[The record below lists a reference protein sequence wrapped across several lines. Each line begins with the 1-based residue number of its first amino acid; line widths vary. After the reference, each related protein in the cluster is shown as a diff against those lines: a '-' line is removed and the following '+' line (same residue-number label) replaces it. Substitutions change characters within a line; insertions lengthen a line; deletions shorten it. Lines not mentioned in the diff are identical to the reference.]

1 MSGSSLREGFLID
14 SRRLQAFSRTWEK
27 KGSSVRERALVCL
40 WRKLASHVSHCVL
53 LRRTTEAFHATEEM
67 AFPYN
72 SCDPGRRGT
81 CSQPGSRPR
90 PRHSSSLLESP
101 GTSGRHLCFT
111 IRCWILLPRTCSSLE
126 LQQHLN
132 GGVLPSVSSIK
143 CSALL

>member
-90 PRHSSSLLESP
+90 PRHSSSLLKAPVHQEDICVLQLDAGFYCP
-101 GTSGRHLCFT
+101 GPVPASS
-111 IRCWILLPRTCSSLE
+111 CSS
-126 LQQHLN
+126 
-132 GGVLPSVSSIK
+132 I
-143 CSALL
+143 

>member
-14 SRRLQAFSRTWEK
+14 SRRLRAFSRTWEK

-40 WRKLASHVSHCVL
+40 WRKLTSHVSHCVL
-53 LRRTTEAFHATEEM
+53 LGRTTEAFHTMEEM

-72 SCDPGRRGT
+72 SCDPSRCGA
-81 CSQPGSRPR
+81 CSRPGARPR
-90 PRHSSSLLESP
+90 PCRSSSLLENPS
-101 GTSGRHLCFT
+101 TSGRHLCFT

-143 CSALL
+143 CSALP